1 MNPFQFTRVTTPK
14 AAISAITKESGTYF
28 LAGGTNLI
36 DLMKREVII
45 PERLVDINKLPLATI
60 EKTATGLRIGAMAKN
75 STVADNELV
84 RKQFPLLSLALNA
97 GASAQLRNMATI
109 GGNMMQRTRC
119 SYFYD
124 NSMPCN
130 KRSPVQ
136 AGPDK
141 GQPNGPTG
149 CGAIG
154 GYNRMHAIFGTAPAK
169 ARPGSTDQSPTCIA
183 VHPSDMCIA
192 LVALDATVNVS
203 GPKGDRTIPFI
214 DFHRLP
220 GDMPQK
226 DNTLLPG
233 ELIMS
238 VDLPTNRFADNSYYL
253 KVRDRASYAFALI
266 SVGVGLDMKGKV
278 IQEVHLAMGGVAHKP
293 WRLTAAE
300 QFLKGKP
307 ATEANFKQA
316 AVLAMQ
322 GAKAYGENDFK
333 LTLAPNSLVEALT
346 IATKTA

>member
-14 AAISAITKESGTYF
+14 AAITAITKESGTYF

-75 STVADNELV
+75 SAVADNELV
-84 RKQFPLLSLALNA
+84 KKHFPLLAQALNA
-97 GASAQLRNMATI
+97 GASAQLRNMATV

-119 SYFYD
+119 AYFYD
-124 NSMPCN
+124 TSMPCN

-141 GQPNGPTG
+141 GHANGPTG

-154 GYNRMHAIFGTAPAK
+154 GHNRMHAIFGASGK
-169 ARPGSTDQSPTCIA
+169 CIA

-203 GPKGDRTIPFI
+203 GPKGDRTIPFSE
-214 DFHRLP
+214 FHRLP
-220 GDMPQK
+220 GDLPQK
-226 DNTLLPG
+226 DNTLQPG

-238 VDLPTNRFADNSYYL
+238 VDLPTNRFADNSHYL
-253 KVRDRASYAFALI
+253 KVRDRASYAFALV
-266 SVGVGLDMKGKV
+266 SVSVGLDMKGNT
-278 IQEVHLAMGGVAHKP
+278 IREARLAMGGVAHKP

-300 QFLKGKP
+300 EFLKGKP

-316 AVLAMQ
+316 ATLAMQ
-322 GAKAYGENDFK
+322 GAKGYGENDFK
-333 LTLAPNSLVEALT
+333 LTLAPNSIIDALKT
-346 IATKTA
+346 ATKTT

>member
-1 MNPFQFTRVTTPK
+1 MNQFQYTRVTTPK
-14 AAISAITKESGTYF
+14 AAVTALSQESGTYF

-36 DLMKREVII
+36 DLMKREVVV

-60 EKTATGLRIGAMAKN
+60 EKTSTGLRIGAMAKN
-75 STVADNELV
+75 SAVADNELV
-84 RKQFPLLSLALNA
+84 KKQFPLLSMALNA
-97 GASAQLRNMATI
+97 GASAQLRNMATV

-119 SYFYD
+119 GYFFD
-124 NSMPCN
+124 TSMPCN

-141 GQPNGPTG
+141 GQPNGPSG

-154 GYNRMHAIFGTAPAK
+154 GINRMHAIFGTATSD
-169 ARPGSTDQSPTCIA
+169 RSPKCIA

-203 GPKGDRTIPFI
+203 GPKGDRKIPFG

-220 GDMPQK
+220 GDTPQK

-238 VDLPTNRFADNSYYL
+238 VDIPTNKFADNSHYL

-266 SVGVGLDMKGKV
+266 SVGVGVQMSGNT
-278 IQEVHLAMGGVAHKP
+278 IQDIRLAMGGVAHKP
-293 WRLTAAE
+293 WRLTEAE
-300 QFLKGKP
+300 QFFRGKP

-316 AVLAMQ
+316 ATIAMN
-322 GAKAYGENDFK
+322 GAKGYGENDFK
-333 LTLAPNSLVEALT
+333 LTLAPNSIIDALKT
-346 IATKTA
+346 ATKTA